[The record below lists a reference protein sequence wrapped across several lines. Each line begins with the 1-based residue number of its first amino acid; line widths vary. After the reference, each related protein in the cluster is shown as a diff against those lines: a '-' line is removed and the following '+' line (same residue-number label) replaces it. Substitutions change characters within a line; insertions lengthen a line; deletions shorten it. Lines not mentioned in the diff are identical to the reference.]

1 MKLKDVLRKV
11 KPLETIGSMETEI
24 TDVQIDSRKVK
35 KGSLFIAERG
45 TQTDGHVFIPAAVKN
60 GAAAVVCETMPEEID
75 GNTVFVRLESTEA
88 AAGPIATQFY
98 GDPSRKLKLVG
109 VTGTNGKTTI
119 ATLLYNMFRKFGY
132 KCGLCSTVCN
142 YIDEEAVPA
151 DHTTPDPATLN
162 YLLGRMADAG
172 CQYAFMEVSSH
183 SIAQKR
189 IGGLVFAGGIFTNL
203 TRDHLDYHKTFEN
216 YRDAKK
222 AFFDGLP
229 KTAFAITNGDDKN
242 GMIMVQ
248 NTAATVKTYS
258 TRSMADFR
266 ARILEMSFEGM
277 LLEIDGREVS
287 VPFVGKFNVSNL
299 LAVYGA
305 ARMLGREA
313 MEILTTLSTLHSV
326 AGRFETLRSPS
337 GYTAIVDYAHTPDAL
352 VNVLSAIHE
361 VLKESRSL
369 ESKVITVCGA
379 GGNRGFSAMMLVER
393 HRSGIAKVCDVR
405 KHGIRLA
412 VLSTFF
418 LRARL
423 GCAAQ
428 ATLYP
433 PLYITNPQKRSPKR
447 TFRGSLL
454 CMGDGSAITQCP
466 EPSWRWRP
474 SGSRQRWR
482 RASCCP
488 AGRTRRRRRSRP

>member
-88 AAGPIATQFY
+88 AAGPIVTQFY

-142 YIDEEAVPA
+142 YIDGEAVPA
-151 DHTTPDPATLN
+151 DHTTPDPVTLN

-216 YRDAKK
+216 YRNAKK

-379 GGNRGFSAMMLVER
+379 GGNRDKGKRPIMAAEAANRSDRVVITSDNPRFEDPQAIINDMTAGLTAAQRRKVVTIADRREAIKAACMMADKGDVILIAGKGHEDYQEI
-393 HRSGIAKVCDVR
+393 SGVKHHFDDREEVR
-405 KHGIRLA
+405 K
-412 VLSTFF
+412 VFEQEK
-418 LRARL
+418 
-423 GCAAQ
+423 Q
-428 ATLYP
+428 A
-433 PLYITNPQKRSPKR
+433 
-447 TFRGSLL
+447 
-454 CMGDGSAITQCP
+454 
-466 EPSWRWRP
+466 
-474 SGSRQRWR
+474 
-482 RASCCP
+482 
-488 AGRTRRRRRSRP
+488 

>member
-1 MKLKDVLRKV
+1 MKLKDVLRKI

-75 GNTVFVRLESTEA
+75 GNTAFVRLESTEA

-151 DHTTPDPATLN
+151 DHTTPDPVTLN

-379 GGNRGFSAMMLVER
+379 GGNRDKGKRPLMAAEAANRSDRVVITSDNPRFEDPQAIINDMTAGLTAAQRRKVVTIADRREAIKAACMMADKGDVILIAGKGHEDYQEI
-393 HRSGIAKVCDVR
+393 SGVKHHFDDREEVR
-405 KHGIRLA
+405 K
-412 VLSTFF
+412 VFEQEK
-418 LRARL
+418 
-423 GCAAQ
+423 Q
-428 ATLYP
+428 A
-433 PLYITNPQKRSPKR
+433 
-447 TFRGSLL
+447 
-454 CMGDGSAITQCP
+454 
-466 EPSWRWRP
+466 
-474 SGSRQRWR
+474 
-482 RASCCP
+482 
-488 AGRTRRRRRSRP
+488 

>member
-1 MKLKDVLRKV
+1 MKLKDVLRRV

-142 YIDEEAVPA
+142 YIDGEAVPA
-151 DHTTPDPATLN
+151 DHTTPDPVTLN

-379 GGNRGFSAMMLVER
+379 GGNRDKGKRPIMAAEAANRSDRVVITSDNPRFEDPQAIINDMTAGLTAAQRRKVVTIADRREAIKAACMMADKGDVILIAGKGHEDYQEI
-393 HRSGIAKVCDVR
+393 SGVKHHFDDREEVR
-405 KHGIRLA
+405 K
-412 VLSTFF
+412 VFEQEK
-418 LRARL
+418 
-423 GCAAQ
+423 Q
-428 ATLYP
+428 A
-433 PLYITNPQKRSPKR
+433 
-447 TFRGSLL
+447 
-454 CMGDGSAITQCP
+454 
-466 EPSWRWRP
+466 
-474 SGSRQRWR
+474 
-482 RASCCP
+482 
-488 AGRTRRRRRSRP
+488 

>member
-142 YIDEEAVPA
+142 YIDGEAVPA
-151 DHTTPDPATLN
+151 DHTTPDPVTLN

-379 GGNRGFSAMMLVER
+379 GGNRDKGKRPIMAAEAANRSDRVVITSDNPRFEDPQAIINDMTAGLTAAQRRKVVTIADRREAIRAACMMADKGDVILIAGKGHEDYQEI
-393 HRSGIAKVCDVR
+393 SGVKHHFDDREEVR
-405 KHGIRLA
+405 K
-412 VLSTFF
+412 VFEQEK
-418 LRARL
+418 
-423 GCAAQ
+423 Q
-428 ATLYP
+428 A
-433 PLYITNPQKRSPKR
+433 
-447 TFRGSLL
+447 
-454 CMGDGSAITQCP
+454 
-466 EPSWRWRP
+466 
-474 SGSRQRWR
+474 
-482 RASCCP
+482 
-488 AGRTRRRRRSRP
+488 